1 MFLYPDSPQNCITLS
16 PAVLD
21 ELKRMSAG
29 RLRVYIYLC
38 AWCQSQPFSAPIP
51 QIKAATGL
59 GQRSVVA
66 ALKALCEKKLITR
79 TSGRGSQPNQ
89 YCILLPKRQ
98 ETAVLQT
105 KETTAPPNP
114 GVRQA
119 APPTVTPTKTPI
131 RELIA
136 ASYRPL
142 DDWEFAQLQRAQP
155 DEAVLREKLKGSGG
169 VASDMNFDFFVAA
182 INKPSLK

>member
-1 MFLYPDSPQNCITLS
+1 
-16 PAVLD
+16 
-21 ELKRMSAG
+21 
-29 RLRVYIYLC
+29 
-38 AWCQSQPFSAPIP
+38 

-66 ALKALCEKKLITR
+66 ALKALREKKLITR

-89 YCILLPKRQ
+89 YCISLPKRQ
-98 ETAVLQT
+98 ETAVLLS
-105 KETTAPPNP
+105 KETTEPPNP

-119 APPTVTPTKTPI
+119 APANPTPTKTLL

-142 DDWEFAQLQRAQP
+142 DDWEFAQLQRAEP
-155 DEAVLREKLKGSGG
+155 DESVLREKLKRSGG
-169 VASDMNFDFFVAA
+169 VGSDMNFGFFVAA
-182 INKPSLK
+182 INKPSLT